1 MACAMINVICS
12 SCISQGDNVFVMY
25 TKKRQNICHK
35 QQEKTT
41 NLSSTLL
48 RDTPRLS
55 CTHEKTT
62 RVPKKEHNT
71 FVNIPHSHTLR
82 STSAFTIEVRV
93 GSYRYSS
100 SLGSHTRNTELLSM
114 WTHRL
119 SWDLTHY
126 KSAKI
131 THSKC
136 FSHRSHWHLPC
147 MSASVTHS
155 GSLAFFDDFHN
166 TLTNLVRLKPP
177 AQDCFLSSFVLN

>member
-1 MACAMINVICS
+1 M
-12 SCISQGDNVFVMY
+12 FVMY

-35 QQEKTT
+35 QQEKTAR
-41 NLSSTLL
+41 LSSTLL

-100 SLGSHTRNTELLSM
+100 SLGSLCLTPGTELLSM
-114 WTHRL
+114 
-119 SWDLTHY
+119 
-126 KSAKI
+126 
-131 THSKC
+131 
-136 FSHRSHWHLPC
+136 
-147 MSASVTHS
+147 
-155 GSLAFFDDFHN
+155 
-166 TLTNLVRLKPP
+166 
-177 AQDCFLSSFVLN
+177 

>member
-100 SLGSHTRNTELLSM
+100 SLGSLC
-114 WTHRL
+114 
-119 SWDLTHY
+119 LTPGTQSCYLCEHIA
-126 KSAKI
+126 SAEI
-131 THSKC
+131 
-136 FSHRSHWHLPC
+136 
-147 MSASVTHS
+147 
-155 GSLAFFDDFHN
+155 
-166 TLTNLVRLKPP
+166 
-177 AQDCFLSSFVLN
+177 